1 LQEEAIASD
10 RNRSRGWSNSGV
22 CCGKI
27 LGVKRI
33 ILKAQGSKLK
43 DKRNRIWIYVSLLL
57 LGTLVIPVVTM
68 GQEVNREGWPIPD
81 LRGLIPYSIQVR
93 KVNGVEKIVEKFL
106 TPDGGHVARISGNG
120 KIFAYAVDSDR
131 EPPIEYLLLDP
142 DGLGKFTQKFRSK
155 DAYNIPEWI
164 SR

>member
-22 CCGKI
+22 CCGEI

-33 ILKAQGSKLK
+33 ILESQGSKVK
-43 DKRNRIWIYVSLLL
+43 DKRSKIWIFVSLLF

-81 LRGLIPYSIQVR
+81 LRGLIPYSIQIK

-106 TPDGGHVARISGNG
+106 IPDGGHVARISGNG

-131 EPPIEYLLLDP
+131 EPPIDYLLLDP
-142 DGLGKFTQKFRSK
+142 DGLGRFTQKFRSE
-155 DAYNIPEWI
+155 DSYNIPEWI

>member
-1 LQEEAIASD
+1 
-10 RNRSRGWSNSGV
+10 
-22 CCGKI
+22 
-27 LGVKRI
+27 
-33 ILKAQGSKLK
+33 LKAQGSELK
-43 DKRNRIWIYVSLLL
+43 DKRSKTWIYVSLLF
-57 LGTLVIPVVTM
+57 LGTLVIPVVTN

-131 EPPIEYLLLDP
+131 EPPIDYLLRDP
-142 DGLGKFTQKFRSK
+142 DGLGRFTQKFGSE
-155 DAYNIPEWI
+155 DSYNIPEWI